1 MTVISEKGNNDVNKK
16 LKINENEEVVI
27 DLYHKNKSLE
37 EIFSETTYKD
47 KKSVIDCMIRNH
59 LLPPQK
65 PKLFSRDMDVWLI
78 LLYMQGKTIGEMQ
91 KIVRCSAPQPIIRR
105 LKKCGIRLYSEKEL
119 REKILYLFKSG
130 KYAEEIVGI
139 LHCEKDFVVEL
150 LNEYGVIPYDR
161 QGRPMFSSKK

>member
-1 MTVISEKGNNDVNKK
+1 MNKK

-37 EIFSETTYKD
+37 QIFLKTTYKN
-47 KKSVIDCMIRNH
+47 KKSVIECIIRNH
-59 LLPPQK
+59 LLPPRK
-65 PKLFSRDMDVWLI
+65 PKLFRRYGRMADSP
-78 LLYMQGKTIGEMQ
+78 LYARKNDRGNAENCKMRCASTHYKTAE
-91 KIVRCSAPQPIIRR
+91 
-105 LKKCGIRLYSEKEL
+105 KCGIRLYSEKEL

-139 LHCEKDFVVEL
+139 LHREKDFVVEL

>member
-59 LLPPQK
+59 LLPPRK

-105 LKKCGIRLYSEKEL
+105 LKNAGFGYIRKKNCGKRFFICLSRENMPRKSSEFYIVK
-119 REKILYLFKSG
+119 RILW
-130 KYAEEIVGI
+130 
-139 LHCEKDFVVEL
+139 
-150 LNEYGVIPYDR
+150 
-161 QGRPMFSSKK
+161 